1 MNLTIQ
7 LLTVSERLNE
17 GRCLRQRVGVMDAE
31 EDGDQN
37 ALGLRSIR

>member
-7 LLTVSERLNE
+7 PLIVPERLNE
-17 GRCLRQRVGVMDAE
+17 GRCLRQRVGAIDAE